1 MNPMMV
7 VQVRTG
13 KERVNGVRI
22 RLELPDRDSP
32 LPLVPFSV
40 HCAKVPP
47 SDLVSFILVTMS

>member
-1 MNPMMV
+1 MMV

-32 LPLVPFSV
+32 LPLVPFSI